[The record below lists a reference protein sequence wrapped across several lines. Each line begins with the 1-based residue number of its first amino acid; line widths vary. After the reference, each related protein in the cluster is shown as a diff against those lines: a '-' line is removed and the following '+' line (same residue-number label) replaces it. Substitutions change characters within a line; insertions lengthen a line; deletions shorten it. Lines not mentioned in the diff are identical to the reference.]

1 MTLAIPQLSSQKK
14 NSEGM
19 EEESKTGFAIEINS
33 QSPKLNQ
40 AYKDNFSD

>member
-19 EEESKTGFAIEINS
+19 EEESKTGFAIEMIS

-40 AYKDNFSD
+40 TYKDNFSE